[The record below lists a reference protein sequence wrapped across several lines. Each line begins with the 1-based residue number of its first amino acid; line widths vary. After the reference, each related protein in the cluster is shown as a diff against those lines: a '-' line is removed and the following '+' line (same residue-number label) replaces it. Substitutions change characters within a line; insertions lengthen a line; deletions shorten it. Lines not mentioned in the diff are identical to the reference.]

1 MLAAIA
7 AARRWV
13 HFENYIIR
21 GDATGRRF
29 ADALVERARSG
40 VRVRVLYDALGSFGT
55 SRRYWRRL
63 TQAGVEV
70 RAFHPLLTRHPLD
83 VFARDHRKLLVTD
96 GSWAMTGG
104 LCIGN
109 EWAGDPARGRRPWRD
124 TMVAVTGPAA
134 AALDDAFA
142 SIWRRAGAPLPPD
155 ELEADPVECGSS
167 TARVLS
173 GVPGRARMYRAV
185 QLLTASATDRLWIT
199 DAYLIAPPPLY
210 ASLLDAAR
218 AGVDVRLL
226 VPGTSDLPVLRD
238 STRIGYRDLL
248 RAGARIFEWQ
258 GPMLHAKTLLVD
270 HRWARVGSSNL
281 NVSSL
286 LGNYELDLLA
296 ECNQLAAALAQ
307 QFLRDLATSREI
319 VLQARR
325 RFLPARLVGAPATAP
340 SYVPE
345 QPHKRSRYELGAVA
359 GVTVRR
365 RSAAGGAGGAGQR
378 RGRRRRR
385 PGCHALGA
393 REARSVRR
401 AAPVRPL
408 AAADRRQCRHGSA
421 AAPLGPARRA
431 TRRRAHGRRPATR
444 HDGRAAGAEP
454 AAARGARR
462 AARAA
467 PPGRGAVRRR
477 RLLAR

>member
-1 MLAAIA
+1 
-7 AARRWV
+7 
-13 HFENYIIR
+13 
-21 GDATGRRF
+21 G
-29 ADALVERARSG
+29 
-40 VRVRVLYDALGSFGT
+40 
-55 SRRYWRRL
+55 
-63 TQAGVEV
+63 
-70 RAFHPLLTRHPLD
+70 
-83 VFARDHRKLLVTD
+83 
-96 GSWAMTGG
+96 
-104 LCIGN
+104 
-109 EWAGDPARGRRPWRD
+109 
-124 TMVAVTGPAA
+124 
-134 AALDDAFA
+134 
-142 SIWRRAGAPLPPD
+142 
-155 ELEADPVECGSS
+155 GSS

-185 QLLTASATDRLWIT
+185 QLLAASATDRLWIT

-210 ASLLDAAR
+210 ASLIDAAR

-296 ECNQLAAALAQ
+296 ECNHLAAALAQ

-325 RFLPARLVGAPATAP
+325 RRAGGVWHPG
-340 SYVPE
+340 
-345 QPHKRSRYELGAVA
+345 GAV
-359 GVTVRR
+359 RR
-365 RSAAGGAGGAGQR
+365 CGTPRGARGAGQR

-401 AAPVRPL
+401 APPVRPL

-421 AAPLGPARRA
+421 AASLGPAGGA

-467 PPGRGAVRRR
+467 APGGSAVRRR